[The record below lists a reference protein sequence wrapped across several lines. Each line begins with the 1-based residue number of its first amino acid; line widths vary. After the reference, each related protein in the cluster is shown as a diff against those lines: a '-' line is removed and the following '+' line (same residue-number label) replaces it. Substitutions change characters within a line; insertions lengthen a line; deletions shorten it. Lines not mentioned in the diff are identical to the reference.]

1 MDQKFYEALN
11 QFMEEH
17 NPKDMD
23 EANKLLQEFIN
34 LYNNGKI
41 DYEASPLAKAYEIL
55 EEAKDEVNEKKRV
68 KLIKKALEVCPEC
81 LEAKLLLAVH
91 QDRPIKVLLDF
102 KEALDEEKDRLKN
115 MRWFAKEHIGHFY
128 GIYETRPYIGGLYG
142 LANMYANAGM
152 ISRAI
157 DVAKE
162 ILRLNESDNTGTRY
176 LLMGLY
182 AYLEDINNMNKLYN
196 KYREEN
202 LHMLVPFLVYY
213 YKQGEYRE
221 ALKYLDRIKKVN
233 KNFVTYFEDELESDG
248 IPDAYSLGDMSEVEA
263 VVSLF
268 EFLFATVPGISELI
282 VEDIKDYV

>member
-1 MDQKFYEALN
+1 
-11 QFMEEH
+11 MEER
-17 NPKDMD
+17 NPKDME
-23 EANKLLQEFIN
+23 EANELLQEFIN

-41 DYEASPLAKAYEIL
+41 DYEASPLAQAYDIL
-55 EEAKDEVNEKKRV
+55 EEAKEEENEKKRV
-68 KLIKKALEVCPEC
+68 KLIKKALEVCPDC

-102 KEALDEEKDRLKN
+102 KEALDEEKNRLKN
-115 MRWFAKEHIGHFY
+115 MGWYAKEHIGHFY
-128 GIYETRPYIGGLYG
+128 GIYETRPYIGGMYA
-142 LANMYANAGM
+142 LANMYANAG
-152 ISRAI
+152 IIHKAI

-196 KYREEN
+196 KYKEEN

-213 YKQGEYRE
+213 YKQGKYSE

-233 KNFVTYFEDELESDG
+233 KNFVTYFEEDLEIDDM
-248 IPDAYSLGDMSEVEA
+248 PDAYSLGDVSEVET
-263 VVSLF
+263 VVSSF
-268 EFLFATVPGISELI
+268 DFLLSSVPGISELI
-282 VEDIKDYV
+282 VDDIKDYV